1 MKTVIV
7 VIILAVLAVGGY
19 MIYKG
24 SYNKPSQSSSNSSN
38 SVATNSV
45 KISNFAFDP
54 ANITVKAGSAIAF
67 TNNDGTNHTVTA
79 DNGKFDQSVS
89 SGQTATIT
97 ISDPGTYTYH
107 CSIHPSMTGT
117 IIVQ

>member
-1 MKTVIV
+1 MKTIIVIV
-7 VIILAVLAVGGY
+7 VVTVLAVGGY
-19 MIYKG
+19 LIYKG
-24 SYNKPSQSSSNSSN
+24 SYSKTGQSSGGGN

-45 KISNFAFDP
+45 SISNFAFDP
-54 ANITVKAGSAIAF
+54 ASITVKAGSAITF

-79 DNGKFDQSVS
+79 DSGKFDQSVS
-89 SGQTATIT
+89 ADQSTTVT